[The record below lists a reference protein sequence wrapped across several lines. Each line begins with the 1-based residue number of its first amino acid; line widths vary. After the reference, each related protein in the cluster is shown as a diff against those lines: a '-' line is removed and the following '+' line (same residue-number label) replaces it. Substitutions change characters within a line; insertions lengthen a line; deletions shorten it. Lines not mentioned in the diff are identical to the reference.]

1 MLSWPFKG
9 LGAILEEASKRKKAG
24 SLLLKKMLETGLR
37 VDKSGRFYFDD
48 IEVSDTAIAK
58 SLGIDRRVVR
68 QTADYI
74 LSDPNLEHIFTR
86 LKPVAFFKDV
96 AHYLG
101 FTVIVIT
108 SFPEKPGIIS
118 EVTSIIAKHKLVIR
132 EVFAEDPE
140 LFEEPKLTLII
151 EGEIPPEVIS
161 ELQSIK
167 VVKSLTIIK

>member
-1 MLSWPFKG
+1 MSTIKG
-9 LGAILEEASKRKKAG
+9 LATIIEESTRRKKARKI
-24 SLLLKKMLETGLR
+24 LLKKMLETGLR
-37 VDKSGRFYFDD
+37 VDRDGRFYFDD
-48 IEVSDTAIAK
+48 IEVSDTALAK
-58 SLGIDRRVVR
+58 SLGVDRRVVR

-74 LSDPNLEHIFTR
+74 LSDPNLECIFTR

-101 FTVIVIT
+101 FTVVVIT
-108 SFPEKPGIIS
+108 SYPEKPGIIS
-118 EVTSIIAKHKLVIR
+118 EVTSIIAKHRLVIR
-132 EVFAEDPE
+132 EAFAEDPE

-151 EGEIPPEVIS
+151 EGEVPPEVIS